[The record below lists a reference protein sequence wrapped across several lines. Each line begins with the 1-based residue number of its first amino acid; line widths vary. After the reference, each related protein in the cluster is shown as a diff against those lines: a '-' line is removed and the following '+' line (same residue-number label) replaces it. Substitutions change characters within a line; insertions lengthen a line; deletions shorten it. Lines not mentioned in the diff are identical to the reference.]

1 VIEVFITD
9 ITDLPT
15 SVNIREALEF
25 NFPEYQFNL
34 DLDDCE
40 NVLRVNG
47 NSINN
52 LAIIDSISSFRNSI
66 SILDA

>member
-1 VIEVFITD
+1 
-9 ITDLPT
+9 
-15 SVNIREALEF
+15 
-25 NFPEYQFNL
+25 
-34 DLDDCE
+34 
-40 NVLRVNG
+40 LRVNG